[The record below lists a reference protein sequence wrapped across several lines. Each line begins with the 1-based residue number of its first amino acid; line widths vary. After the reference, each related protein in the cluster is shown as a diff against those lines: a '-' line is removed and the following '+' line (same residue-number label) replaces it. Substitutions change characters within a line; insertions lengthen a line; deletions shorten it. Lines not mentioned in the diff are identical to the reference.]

1 MPVIVVGGTGRGV
14 GKTAF
19 VCELIAAYS
28 TFGWT
33 AVKIS
38 AHLHGK
44 PEPIREELQG
54 GQGTDTERYLAA
66 GARRA
71 LLVTAPLEEFPLRAM
86 QAAIGPAANIIFESN
101 RILAHWQP
109 DLCIGIL
116 GGSGDDFKPSF
127 EAFFRRADAFVIG
140 RSTDT
145 SLLHLTAGTP
155 VFRLDEPNRLSLEM
169 RTWLASKITPPES
182 S

>member
-14 GKTAF
+14 GKTAL
-19 VCELIAAYS
+19 VCGLIAEYL
-28 TFGWT
+28 TFRWT

-38 AHLHGK
+38 THLHSK
-44 PEPIREELQG
+44 PEPIREEVQR

-71 LLVTAPLEEFPLRAM
+71 LLVTAPGEEFPLRAM
-86 QAAIGPAANIIFESN
+86 QAAIGPAANVIFESN

-109 DLCIGIL
+109 DVCIGIL
-116 GGSGDDFKPSF
+116 GGSGDDFKLSF
-127 EAFFRRADAFVIG
+127 EAFWGRADAFVIA

-145 SLLHLTAGTP
+145 SLLHLTAGTR
-155 VFRLDEPNRLSLEM
+155 VFRLDEPNRLSPEM
-169 RTWLASKITPPES
+169 RTWLEAKITPPQQP
-182 S
+182 